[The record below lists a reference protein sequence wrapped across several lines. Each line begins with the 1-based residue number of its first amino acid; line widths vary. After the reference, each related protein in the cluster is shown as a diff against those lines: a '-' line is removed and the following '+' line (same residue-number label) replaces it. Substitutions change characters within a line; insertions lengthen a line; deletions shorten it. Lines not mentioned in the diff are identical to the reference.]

1 MSVLLVE
8 DDPLLGEGVRHAL
21 SREGHSV
28 TWAKDGEEALA
39 AAATQTYSCILL
51 DLRMP
56 HLNGLAVLKRL
67 RGQGNRT
74 PVIIVTASE
83 QPGQKIEGLDAGAD
97 DYLVKPFDLEELLA
111 RVRAQIRRLDD
122 RTGDTIS
129 CADVCLDLSAR
140 TATLGGQPVALTAK
154 EFRVLAHLMRKS
166 GKFINKQELEDALYD
181 DSAVIESNTIEVT
194 IYALRRKLGPRFITT
209 GRGLGYMVSR

>member
-56 HLNGLAVLKRL
+56 QLSGLAVLKRL
-67 RGQGNRT
+67 RAQGDRT

-83 QPGQKIEGLDAGAD
+83 LPGQKIEGLDAGAD

-111 RVRAQIRRLDD
+111 SALKFVGSTIAPATSSPPPTSASISPRA
-122 RTGDTIS
+122 
-129 CADVCLDLSAR
+129 
-140 TATLGGQPVALTAK
+140 P
-154 EFRVLAHLMRKS
+154 
-166 GKFINKQELEDALYD
+166 
-181 DSAVIESNTIEVT
+181 
-194 IYALRRKLGPRFITT
+194 PP
-209 GRGLGYMVSR
+209 